1 VPQLTSCSLMWVCTT
16 ALLLCNAKRS
26 RSAEID
32 SPPLPV
38 VSGSIHE
45 HTDKQQSAPNPWD
58 EITASTVR
66 EGPQPLLPSP
76 PVSPEVETGRGS
88 NYFNPESGGQPPATT
103 QVPPPWTSHPVRM
116 GGGNSHMSGS
126 SSHMS
131 GSSSQKAVEV
141 KGQRYL
147 REQIE
152 NNPGPFQMPA
162 TIPTERGISGRRM
175 SKEPAA

>member
-1 VPQLTSCSLMWVCTT
+1 LTSCSLMWVCTM

-26 RSAEID
+26 RSTETD

-38 VSGSIHE
+38 VSGTIHE

-58 EITASTVR
+58 DTTASTVR

-88 NYFNPESGGQPPATT
+88 NYFNPESGGQPPGTT

-116 GGGNSHMSGS
+116 GGGNSRI
-126 SSHMS
+126 S
-131 GSSSQKAVEV
+131 GSSSQQAIEV

-152 NNPGPFQMPA
+152 NAPGLFQMPA
-162 TIPTERGISGRRM
+162 TIPTGHGISGRRM